1 MAAPRIDRTERL
13 LNLVF
18 ALMGS
23 GQPVSRAVIASTIPG
38 YDPTSGRAAFE
49 RMFERDKDEL
59 RGLGVPIRTVLDV
72 NGDVSGYTIDRDDY
86 SLPDLQF
93 TAAERSV
100 LSLAASAWQN
110 ALVRSSAASG
120 LRKLEIDSEIP
131 AQEDV
136 DSSFVAH
143 INSGDAALLPLL
155 GFLRARHSVEFDY
168 QAPQADV
175 PSMRHVDPWGL
186 IAQDGGWY
194 LVGFD
199 RQRKDTRAFRL
210 SRMKSEPR
218 TVGQVEN
225 PAPSGTD
232 LRALIDPGARAGEAV
247 TARVQVKAGAGAA
260 LRRLSADHLAI
271 DVAGDINVTAPDMS
285 ALMSAALF
293 AGDGV
298 EVLEPQELRQEIMES
313 LTRVRDLHSE
323 ARS

>member
-23 GQPVSRAVIASTIPG
+23 GQPVSRAAIAATIPG
-38 YDPTSGRAAFE
+38 YDPAAGQAAFE

-86 SLPDLQF
+86 SLPDIHF

-120 LRKLEIDSEIP
+120 LRKLETDSEIP
-131 AQEDV
+131 AREDV
-136 DSSFVAH
+136 DTSFVAH

-155 GFLRARHSVEFDY
+155 GFLRARYSVEFDY

-175 PSMRHVDPWGL
+175 PSKRHVDPWAL

-199 RQRKDTRAFRL
+199 RQRLATRAFRL

-218 TVGQVEN
+218 MVGQVEN

-232 LRALIDPGARAGEAV
+232 LRALIEPGARAGEAV

-260 LRRLSADHLAI
+260 LRRMSADHLAI

-285 ALMSAALF
+285 ALSSAVLF

-298 EVLEPQELRQEIMES
+298 EVIEPQELRQEIMVS
-313 LTRVRDLHSE
+313 LTRVRDLHAE

>member
-23 GQPVSRAVIASTIPG
+23 GQPVSRAAIAATIPG
-38 YDPTSGRAAFE
+38 YDPTAGQAAFE

-86 SLPDLQF
+86 SLPDIHF

-110 ALVRSSAASG
+110 ALVRSSAAAG
-120 LRKLEIDSEIP
+120 LRKLETDSEIP
-131 AQEDV
+131 ARADV
-136 DSSFVAH
+136 DSGFVAH
-143 INSGDAALLPLL
+143 INSGDPALLPLL
-155 GFLRARHSVEFDY
+155 GLLRARCSVVFDY
-168 QAPQADV
+168 RVPGADAV
-175 PSMRHVDPWGL
+175 SERHVDPWGL

-199 RQRKDTRAFRL
+199 RDRGATRAFRL
-210 SRMKSEPR
+210 SRMRSEPR
-218 TVGQVEN
+218 SAGVVEN
-225 PAPSGTD
+225 SAPAGTD
-232 LRALIDPGARAGEAV
+232 LRSLIEPGSRAGEAV
-247 TARVQVKAGAGAA
+247 SARVRVSAGAGAA
-260 LRRLSADHLAI
+260 LRRMSADHLAI
-271 DVAGDINVTAPDMS
+271 DVAGDMNVTAPDL
-285 ALMSAALF
+285 AGLVSAALF

-298 EVLEPQELRQEIMES
+298 EVIDPQELREEIVAS
-313 LTRVRDLHSE
+313 LTRLLELHAEVRS
-323 ARS
+323 

>member
-23 GQPVSRAVIASTIPG
+23 GQPVSRAAIAATIPG
-38 YDPTSGRAAFE
+38 YDPTAGQAAFE

-110 ALVRSSAASG
+110 ALVRSSAAAG
-120 LRKLEIDSEIP
+120 LRKLETDSEIP
-131 AQEDV
+131 SRGDV
-136 DSSFVAH
+136 DSSFIAL
-143 INSGDAALLPLL
+143 INSGDSALLPLL
-155 GFLRARHSVEFDY
+155 GYLRARHSVEFDY

-175 PSMRHVDPWGL
+175 ATKRHVDPWGL

-199 RQRKDTRAFRL
+199 RQRMATRAFRL
-210 SRMKSEPR
+210 SRMKSDPQMA
-218 TVGQVEN
+218 GQVEN

-232 LRALIDPGARAGEAV
+232 LRALIEPGARDGETIA
-247 TARVQVKAGAGAA
+247 ARVQVKAGAGAA
-260 LRRLSADHLAI
+260 LRRMSTDHL
-271 DVAGDINVTAPDMS
+271 DGDIAGALNVTAPDVAS
-285 ALMSAALF
+285 LTSAALF
-293 AGDGV
+293 AGDGA
-298 EVLEPQELRQEIMES
+298 EVIEPQDLRQEIKDS
-313 LTRVRDLHSE
+313 LTRVRDLHAKALS
-323 ARS
+323 